1 MTTEGNPQEDTI
13 EEVVEEVTDIKVGDA
28 EEETSSRVTQNLAD
42 LHFPVAGNSDAA
54 KKQRAEDI
62 ANFIVWLQGI
72 LDDDLARNM
81 YGNRHYYDGAVGEIA
96 KTKQELI
103 NIQADIE

>member
-1 MTTEGNPQEDTI
+1 MTTEENSQEDTI
-13 EEVVEEVTDIKVGDA
+13 EEVVEEIIT
-28 EEETSSRVTQNLAD
+28 ETPSRTLQNLAD
-42 LHFPVAGNSDAA
+42 LHFPVSGNSDAA

-72 LDDDLARNM
+72 LDDDLSRNL
-81 YGNRHYYDGAVGEIA
+81 YGNRHYYDGAVGEIE

-103 NIQADIE
+103 DIQAEVK

>member
-1 MTTEGNPQEDTI
+1 MTTEGNPQEDIT
-13 EEVVEEVTDIKVGDA
+13 EEVTDIKVGDA

-42 LHFPVAGNSDAA
+42 LHFPVAENSDAA

-62 ANFIVWLQGI
+62 ANFIKWLQGI
-72 LDDDLARNM
+72 LDDDLSRNM
-81 YGNRHYYDGAVGEIA
+81 YGNRHYYDGAVGEME

>member
-13 EEVVEEVTDIKVGDA
+13 EEIVEETIT
-28 EEETSSRVTQNLAD
+28 ETPSRTLQNLAD

-54 KKQRAEDI
+54 KKQRVEDI

-81 YGNRHYYDGAVGEIA
+81 YGNRHYYDGAVGEIE

>member
-1 MTTEGNPQEDTI
+1 MTTEENPQEDTI
-13 EEVVEEVTDIKVGDA
+13 EEVVDV

-54 KKQRAEDI
+54 KKQRVEDI

-72 LDDDLARNM
+72 LDDDLSRNM
-81 YGNRHYYDGAVGEIA
+81 YGNRHYYDGAVGEME